1 MNKEKESLSKSQLVE
16 RLKHLVTDKRHLSQ
30 NEVLELS
37 PKKLMALTLIN
48 QSFKAY
54 RKNRLGYN
62 KDKMLDYWARMQV
75 EQKTE
80 IAAMAERY
88 F

>member
-1 MNKEKESLSKSQLVE
+1 MNKEKSGPTKAQLVE

-30 NEVLELS
+30 NEVLELK
-37 PKKLMALTLIN
+37 PKQLMALTLIN

-54 RKNRLGYN
+54 RKDRLGHN

-75 EQKTE
+75 GQKSE